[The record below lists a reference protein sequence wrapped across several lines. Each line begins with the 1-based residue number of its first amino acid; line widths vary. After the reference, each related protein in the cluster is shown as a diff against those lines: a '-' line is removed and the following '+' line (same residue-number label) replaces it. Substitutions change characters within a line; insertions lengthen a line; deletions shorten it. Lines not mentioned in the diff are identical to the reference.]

1 MGLCVSKPAVIYR
14 QTPEGYL
21 ERETHLNPTPET
33 RAEAK
38 AQRKAM
44 ISQMGRRAVN
54 NLQPAAETTIERF
67 TARW

>member
-1 MGLCVSKPAVIYR
+1 MGLCITKPAVLYR
-14 QTPEGYL
+14 QTSEGHL
-21 ERETHLNPTPET
+21 ERETHINPTPET

-44 ISQMGRRAVN
+44 ISQMGKRAVD
-54 NLQPAAETTIERF
+54 NLQPTAETTIERF

>member
-1 MGLCVSKPAVIYR
+1 MIYR

-21 ERETHLNPTPET
+21 DRETHLNPTPET

-54 NLQPAAETTIERF
+54 NLQPAAETTVERF